1 MSEDTL
7 NKSIPFSD
15 YVPIITE
22 KQQSNDDAFYTS
34 LLPNTKTDDPIE
46 LYNYIKEEQREQGK
60 SLLVEEARFQW
71 ELEQEDSSKRIL
83 ENIITNP
90 EISPEEKKANL
101 QNFMSNTYISKDI
114 KDKAIQDLSNSYILE
129 NNLDNDLASIDVIN
143 MEIDKLK
150 VEQNTEKLVD
160 NIKAN
165 GNNSNDINEEDLAD
179 ALLVVAKQIGQSE
192 NPNIEFEPITAT
204 AMWAYDML
212 IGKSP
217 QFIKN
222 TLEIIQRKTG
232 GVSLP
237 QMVVPKVLALL
248 FPSNTLLKQIQ
259 TVVPEDKTWTEVQKE
274 VYSEDTFVN
283 ATEETVREA
292 LTELGYNPEVLE
304 NSIPGLVFNQGF
316 GYAIDKISNFLSPED
331 PAKVAIPLEVGV
343 SILPFVILRN
353 RKGKDVETI
362 EESGFRDVH
371 VKATKEQMEAVRE
384 ANRKSAEQYQKQ
396 NITPSPDNKVKVNS
410 PIVTVSKTNPKA
422 GSKLVETI
430 IEDVTGEIGKASGL
444 DANKLA
450 IYLTDPNANIIKN
463 PKFGFRN
470 DISSVSAMNAVTQ
483 RSRALLIDN
492 PNLADSALVDQYAEK
507 TAFTLNGIIPKLP
520 MIVANSQT
528 ITSYIRTPAGML
540 QSVVFQKSP
549 SEYYNKAE
557 ALEAYTQVEKSI
569 LDNFA
574 GEEKAI
580 KPTELLIQEVTP
592 DNNVLRQFTPEQ
604 FLGADPASFLNTN
617 SYYIRWTPDIP
628 MYDYTNNVMGA
639 LPSERFPTNK
649 VTDKLQRFIYD
660 TEASASKT
668 GGMQRFFVYGRHNSK
683 LEKKVYQDEVT
694 KQSFFEQQKRILVR
708 TFKKDL
714 TVKQQNQLDVLLT
727 YQDKNGLAQLSQAQ
741 IVDALGTA
749 PTVASM
755 DKLQVALTTFR
766 IYDNAVLAADNVT
779 YANNLLETGYDKSFI
794 VPRGKDVVLN
804 NNMPPEV
811 MPVKTEFDI
820 AELDAFDS
828 VFTETGIVLESTAWD
843 YVNSKPIYFELG
855 ERGVRTHFTKLDGM
869 PAQQVYRL
877 KRNKVDEN
885 GDIYQYGV
893 FGTFKPQPLPN
904 QLIPAR
910 PGHVPRKHTESTM
923 VIRIP
928 LEQKING
935 RTIKTSIKNQFKE
948 LGNTRILDLTG
959 KLLTKKQQAKRAEV
973 MGILRQFGVTVAMVD
988 SPRAAYA
995 WSRENLT
1002 SSDNKSMYIIDKA
1015 AELQMNEIADFR
1027 IREQQAVMGIRLRNE
1042 QIDYTVKSDPLETA
1056 LENARAAD
1064 TAFSNIGLLQL
1075 KKEWVNTYMPMKG
1088 KVFTFEAIADK
1099 TGMIES
1105 DIVVPDFPL
1114 DISTITPTNVQYGE
1128 ITRQAK
1134 ADWWLITNKERS
1146 SMAVDSKY
1154 SAHAIRKLANLVG
1167 NITENTRFSGI
1178 AKTARE
1184 VQKNPD
1190 AVVGSPLTAV
1200 TTLQLLVNFP
1210 KQFFLQG
1217 AAFLANLSAV
1227 SKGGSLNPIGGP
1239 LSYEFLQNFVTV
1251 LALAHRYG
1259 KMTSDF
1265 KKSGKDIMRV
1275 NDAFFQDHLPN
1286 SLNDKSI
1293 MKYSPK
1299 QLEMLVQGIKEFS
1312 ISLVGDHI
1320 YTQGILINRPPHLGE
1335 SPFTP
1340 GALGKATVKGLTDI
1354 GFGAGELLQRFGQVV
1369 AALENWKNQNPG
1381 KSWENRKV
1389 ISQIMWDA
1397 YRLSGSMTKAT
1408 NLAWQN
1414 SLSLRTLAQFKSF
1427 MAKITEAAINPNATP
1442 FDFATRLK
1450 ALAWN
1455 TVYFGATIAG
1465 IGVVINKVLES
1476 MDSPTAW
1483 WLARTHEKLNL
1494 AYLVGNFVGDTI
1506 FPDDRASMS
1515 KFGDLYSIYG
1525 DDFSFLGPYATMV
1538 ELIIGI
1544 YNEDIDYNNAGAA
1557 LSWFK
1562 RTINVGDEI
1571 LDIWVRNPEAYKD
1584 GNVTKSMHSLAT
1596 LFPPTKAYMQFVKE
1610 KQNDFEAA
1618 TKTGH
1623 ELGYTQTESEAWFK
1637 AFWGV
1642 QTAKNEYLWEV
1653 QTSDTNRR
1661 KSLIEHARRYM
1672 EIINRDTPSGVPTYM
1687 DVAKGLSDYI
1697 VVLNGVGFI
1706 ANSNEHN
1713 EFISEVFGMMGR
1725 QQTPIAQNFIKKY
1738 YQRIFTGQLMTTK
1751 EIISA
1756 RKIIELNYD
1765 EGSEEYKVANDFLNS
1780 MKALDTARSLGTDK
1794 VEQLK
1799 NKNNTLFNNKE

>member
-1 MSEDTL
+1 MVDEVTI
-7 NKSIPFSD
+7 NSIPFSD
-15 YVPIITE
+15 YEPIITE

-34 LLPNTKTDDPIE
+34 ILPNTKTDDPIE

-60 SLLVEEARFQW
+60 SLLVEEARIQW
-71 ELEQEDSSKRIL
+71 REEQESSSKRIL
-83 ENIITNP
+83 EDIITNP
-90 EISPEEKKANL
+90 EISSEEKKANL

-129 NNLDNDLASIDVIN
+129 NNLDEDLASIDVITQ
-143 MEIDKLK
+143 EIDNLKL
-150 VEQNTEKLVD
+150 EQNTEKLVD

-165 GNNSNDINEEDLAD
+165 GNNSNDVNEEDLSD
-179 ALLVVAKQIGQSE
+179 ALLVVAEQIGQSE
-192 NPNIEFEPITAT
+192 NPNIEFEPITANL
-204 AMWAYDML
+204 MWFYDML

-217 QFIKN
+217 AFIKN
-222 TLEIIQRKTG
+222 TLEIIKRKTG
-232 GVSLP
+232 GVALP
-237 QMVVPKVLALL
+237 QMTTLKILSQL
-248 FPSNTLLKQIQ
+248 FPSTSLLKEIQ

-292 LTELGYNPEVLE
+292 LTELGYSPEVLE
-304 NSIPGLVFNQGF
+304 NTIPGFIFNQGF
-316 GYAIDKISNFLSPED
+316 AYAIDKISNFLSPED
-331 PAKVAIPLEVGV
+331 PAKVAIPLEIGV

-353 RKGKDVETI
+353 RKGKNVETI

-371 VKATKEQMEAVRE
+371 VRATKEQMNAVRE

-396 NITPSPDNKVKVNS
+396 NITPSPENQVKVNS
-410 PIVTVSKTNPKA
+410 PIVTVSRTNPKS

-430 IEDVTGEIGKASGL
+430 IEDVTGEVGKASGL

-507 TAFTLNGIIPKLP
+507 TAFTLNGIIPTVP

-580 KPTELLIQEVTP
+580 KPTELLIQEVTS
-592 DNNVLRQFTPEQ
+592 DNNVLRTFTPEQ

-649 VTDKLQRFIYD
+649 VTDKLQKFIYD

-714 TVKQQNQLDVLLT
+714 SVKEQNQLDVLLT

-779 YANNLLETGYDKSFI
+779 YANNLLETGYNKSFI

-811 MPVKTEFDI
+811 MPVKAEFDI
-820 AELDAFDS
+820 AELDVFDS
-828 VFTETGIVLESTAWD
+828 VFTETGEILQAAAWD
-843 YVNSKPIYFELG
+843 YVNSKPVYFELG
-855 ERGVRTHFTKLDGM
+855 ERGVRTHFTKVDGM
-869 PAQQVYRL
+869 PVQQVYRL

-885 GDIYQYGV
+885 GDIYQYGI
-893 FGTFKPQPLPN
+893 FSTFKPQPLPN

-935 RTIKTSIKNQFKE
+935 RPIKASIKNQFKE

-995 WSRENLT
+995 WSREKLT
-1002 SSDNKSMYIIDKA
+1002 SLDNKSMYIVDKA

-1042 QIDYTVKSDPLETA
+1042 QIDYTVKSDPLETS

-1114 DISTITPTNVQYGE
+1114 DISTMTPTNVQYGE
-1128 ITRQAK
+1128 MTRQAK

-1154 SAHAIRKLANLVG
+1154 SAHAVRKLANLVG
-1167 NITENTRFSGI
+1167 NITENTRFSGT

-1200 TTLQLLVNFP
+1200 TTLQLLVNAP
-1210 KQFFLQG
+1210 KQLFLQG
-1217 AAFLANLSAV
+1217 AAALANISAV
-1227 SKGGSLNPIGGP
+1227 SKGGP
-1239 LSYEFLQNFVTV
+1239 LGYEFYQNWVTV
-1251 LALAHRYG
+1251 MALTHRYA
-1259 KMTSDF
+1259 KLTNDF

-1340 GALGKATVKGLTDI
+1340 GALSKTAVKGLTDV
-1354 GFGAGELLQRFGQVV
+1354 GFGAGELFQRFGQVV

-1414 SLSLRTLAQFKSF
+1414 SLTLRTLAQFKSF

-1455 TVYFGATIAG
+1455 TVYFGASIAG
-1465 IGVVINKVLES
+1465 VGVIINKVLES

-1494 AYLVGNFVGDTI
+1494 AYVVGNYIGDSI
-1506 FPDDRASMS
+1506 MPDDRASMS

-1525 DDFSFLGPYATMV
+1525 DDFAFLGPYATMV

-1584 GNVTKSMHSLAT
+1584 ENVARSMQSLAK

-1610 KQNDFEAA
+1610 RENDFIAA

-1623 ELGYTQTESEAWFK
+1623 EYGFKQTESEAWFK

-1642 QTAKNEYLWEV
+1642 QTSKNEYLWEV
-1653 QTSDTNRR
+1653 QTSDSDRR
-1661 KSLIEHARRYM
+1661 KSLSEHARRYM
-1672 EIINRDTPSGVPTYM
+1672 TIISSSAKGGVPTYM
-1687 DVAKGLSDYI
+1687 DIAKGLSDYI

-1725 QQTPIAQNFIKKY
+1725 QQTPITQNFIKKY
-1738 YQRIFTGQLMTTK
+1738 HQRIFTGQLMTTT
-1751 EIISA
+1751 EIIAA

-1780 MKALDTARSLGTDK
+1780 MKALDTARSLGTDN